1 MNLVLSSKATGSGQ
15 KMAKTKIVQK
25 TACDTRGV
33 KVKDTIYKN
42 LLHFFISNLAQSC
55 LIAA

>member
-1 MNLVLSSKATGSGQ
+1 MNLVLNSKATGSGQ

-33 KVKDTIYKN
+33 KVKDTIYKQLGSK
-42 LLHFFISNLAQSC
+42 LLNSC
-55 LIAA
+55 LVV